1 MPVGPM
7 RPPSS
12 FGFPCRGPA
21 ILLQSFTLCYP
32 SSVCPG
38 FTTYFF
44 LLQVLFPVS
53 LRASPQG
60 QLPIP
65 HPPRVSVSAAAVA
78 YLRSV
83 PLRRISNV
91 SSRRCGNGSGHR
103 RRGLQTAD
111 CRREGVGDRQKR
123 FRWLSHVPFFFDLPC
138 LLAFFSPLR
147 RDLFFLYCA
156 SLWVTLYDNLRH
168 VLDMEE
174 NEGIWELEGRLL
186 DGAQLDPALG
196 MY

>member
-1 MPVGPM
+1 M
-7 RPPSS
+7 
-12 FGFPCRGPA
+12 
-21 ILLQSFTLCYP
+21 
-32 SSVCPG
+32 
-38 FTTYFF
+38 
-44 LLQVLFPVS
+44 
-53 LRASPQG
+53 
-60 QLPIP
+60 
-65 HPPRVSVSAAAVA
+65 
-78 YLRSV
+78 
-83 PLRRISNV
+83 
-91 SSRRCGNGSGHR
+91 
-103 RRGLQTAD
+103 
-111 CRREGVGDRQKR
+111 
-123 FRWLSHVPFFFDLPC
+123 PFFFDLPC